1 MSTPQSDLISTYA
14 AAAILGQSQRT
25 VLRLIERGMLAAAP
39 NPKGGRKLWV
49 ERAQVVKLKGMIHT
63 EARKRQR
70 IAAEHSGLKQMY
82 LEFITSSDS

>member
-1 MSTPQSDLISTYA
+1 MQPTPELISTYM

-49 ERAQVVKLKGMIHT
+49 EKAQVEKLKVMIVN
-63 EARKRQR
+63 EAHRRQR
-70 IAAEHSGLKQMY
+70 VAAQHSGLKQMY
-82 LEFITSSDS
+82 LEFITRSDR